1 MKLVDKLFSKIKE
14 VLDIVKYK
22 KALKSIDIENSNTVY
37 VDLGSSSIKMGYK
50 GELVTFRSS
59 IRKITDV
66 NEVSISKNYINI
78 NSEWFAVAEN
88 IPCGNYEYK
97 YQKPSKELILYG
109 LMLLQEKIQIDS
121 NLKVSILLPY
131 NELKYKNKF
140 KSINGA
146 YKVKNTKG
154 KELEVNLILSNNV
167 AIEGECSKY
176 FIEKVYKTKGIN
188 TVVVNVGNKTTDIT
202 VYNSNNNRESISS
215 INIGGNYL
223 LSKMLRFTKAQTSSI
238 LNTWLVDGYKFSR
251 DEEVKIAEVKKEFI
265 DLIWN
270 DVYNSAISMC
280 NPQNTVCYI
289 VGGTANLVGKEIIS
303 CITGEV
309 NVRTLSNTESI
320 YSDILGAMLINQD
333 FNISTPE
340 IIEVSESID
349 DIDID
354 EIKVD
359 TKISNFQRYIELA
372 TKGYTTDEIC
382 RIMNMK
388 KQTIFNYKSKY
399 KKQLQTTVS

>member
-1 MKLVDKLFSKIKE
+1 MKFLNKLFGKIKE
-14 VLDIVKYK
+14 VVETAKYK
-22 KALKSIDIENSNTVY
+22 KALKNMDIENSNTVY
-37 VDLGSSSIKMGYK
+37 VDLGSSSVKMGYK
-50 GELVTFRSS
+50 GELVSFRSS
-59 IRKITDV
+59 MRRITDI
-66 NEVSISKNYINI
+66 NEVSISKNYISVN
-78 NSEWFAVAEN
+78 NEWFAIGEN
-88 IPCGNYEYK
+88 IPTGNYEYK

-109 LMLLQEKIQIDS
+109 LMLLQENIQIDS

-131 NELKYKNKF
+131 NELKYKSKF
-140 KSINGA
+140 KSINGS

-154 KELEVNLILSNNV
+154 EELEVNLVLSDNV

-176 FIEKVYKTKGIN
+176 FIEKVHKTKGVN
-188 TVVVNVGNKTTDIT
+188 TVVVNIGNKTTDVT

-238 LNTWLVDGYKFSR
+238 LNTWLADGYKFNR
-251 DEEVKIAEVKKEFI
+251 DEEVKIAEVKKDFI

-289 VGGTANLVGKEIIS
+289 VGGTANLVSKEIIS
-303 CITGEV
+303 SITSEV

-333 FNISTPE
+333 FNISTSE
-340 IIEVSESID
+340 VIEVSNNID
-349 DIDID
+349 DIDLD

-399 KKQLQTTVS
+399 KKQLQTTG

>member
-14 VLDIVKYK
+14 VLDTVKYK

-59 IRKITDV
+59 IRRIMDI
-66 NEVSISKNYINI
+66 NEVSISKNYISVN
-78 NSEWFAVAEN
+78 NEWFAVAEN

-121 NLKVSILLPY
+121 NLKVSILLPF
-131 NELKYKNKF
+131 NEVKYKNKF
-140 KSINGA
+140 KSINGS
-146 YKVKNTKG
+146 YKVRNTKG
-154 KELEVNLILSNNV
+154 EELEVNLILSNNV

-176 FIEKVYKTKGIN
+176 FIEKVYKTKGVN
-188 TVVVNVGNKTTDIT
+188 TVVVNIGNKTTDVA
-202 VYNSNNNRESISS
+202 VYNANNNRESISS
-215 INIGGNYL
+215 INIGGGYL

-238 LNTWLVDGYKFSR
+238 LNTWLVDGYKFNR
-251 DEEVKIAEVKKEFI
+251 DEEVKIAEVKKDFI

-270 DVYNSAISMC
+270 DVYNSAISVC

-289 VGGTANLVGKEIIS
+289 VGGTANLVSKEIIGS
-303 CITGEV
+303 ITSEV

-333 FNISTPE
+333 FNISTSE
-340 IIEVSESID
+340 VIEVSNTID
-349 DIDID
+349 DIDVD

-399 KKQLQTTVS
+399 KKQLQATG

>member
-50 GELVTFRSS
+50 GELVSFRSS
-59 IRKITDV
+59 MRRITDI
-66 NEVSISKNYINI
+66 NEVSISKNYISVN
-78 NSEWFAVAEN
+78 NEWFAIGEN

-131 NELKYKNKF
+131 NELKYKSKF
-140 KSINGA
+140 KSINGS

-154 KELEVNLILSNNV
+154 GELEVNLVLSDNV

-176 FIEKVYKTKGIN
+176 FIGKVHKTKGVN
-188 TVVVNVGNKTTDIT
+188 TVVVNIGNKTTDVT

-238 LNTWLVDGYKFSR
+238 LNTWLADGYKFNR
-251 DEEVKIAEVKKEFI
+251 DEEVKIAEVKKDFI

-289 VGGTANLVGKEIIS
+289 VGGTANLVSKEIIS
-303 CITGEV
+303 SITSEV

-333 FNISTPE
+333 FNISTSE
-340 IIEVSESID
+340 VIEVSNNID
-349 DIDID
+349 DIDLD

-399 KKQLQTTVS
+399 KKQLQTTG

>member
-1 MKLVDKLFSKIKE
+1 MKFLNKLFGKIKE
-14 VLDIVKYK
+14 VVETAKYK
-22 KALKSIDIENSNTVY
+22 KALKSMDIENSNTVY
-37 VDLGSSSIKMGYK
+37 VDLGSSSVKMGYK
-50 GELVTFRSS
+50 GELVSFRSS
-59 IRKITDV
+59 MRRITDI
-66 NEVSISKNYINI
+66 NEVSISKNYISVN
-78 NSEWFAVAEN
+78 NEWFAIGEN
-88 IPCGNYEYK
+88 IPTGNYEYK

-131 NELKYKNKF
+131 NELKYKSKF
-140 KSINGA
+140 KSINGS

-154 KELEVNLILSNNV
+154 EELEVNLVLSDNV

-176 FIEKVYKTKGIN
+176 FIEKVHKTKGVN
-188 TVVVNVGNKTTDIT
+188 TVVVNIGNKTTDVT

-238 LNTWLVDGYKFSR
+238 LNTWLADGYKFNR
-251 DEEVKIAEVKKEFI
+251 DEEVKIAEVKKDFI

-289 VGGTANLVGKEIIS
+289 VGGTANLVSKEIIS
-303 CITGEV
+303 SITSEV

-333 FNISTPE
+333 FNISTSE
-340 IIEVSESID
+340 VIEVSNNID
-349 DIDID
+349 DIDLD

-399 KKQLQTTVS
+399 KKQLQTTG

>member
-1 MKLVDKLFSKIKE
+1 MKFLNKLFGKIKE
-14 VLDIVKYK
+14 VVETAKYK
-22 KALKSIDIENSNTVY
+22 KALKSMDIENSNTVY
-37 VDLGSSSIKMGYK
+37 VDLGSSSVKMGYK
-50 GELVTFRSS
+50 GELVSFRSS
-59 IRKITDV
+59 IRKITDI
-66 NEVSISKNYINI
+66 NEVSISKNYISVN
-78 NSEWFAVAEN
+78 NEWFAIGEN
-88 IPCGNYEYK
+88 IPTGNYEYK

-131 NELKYKNKF
+131 NELKYKSKF
-140 KSINGA
+140 KSINGS

-154 KELEVNLILSNNV
+154 EELEVNLVLSDNV

-176 FIEKVYKTKGIN
+176 FIEKVYKTKGVN
-188 TVVVNVGNKTTDIT
+188 TVVVNIGNKTTDVT

-215 INIGGNYL
+215 INIAGNYL

-238 LNTWLVDGYKFSR
+238 LNRWLVDGYKFNR

-265 DLIWN
+265 DIIWN

-280 NPQNTVCYI
+280 NPQNTVRYI
-289 VGGTANLVGKEIIS
+289 TGGTANLVSKEIIGS
-303 CITGEV
+303 ITSEV
-309 NVRTLSNTESI
+309 NVRTLSNTENI

-333 FNISTPE
+333 FNISTSE
-340 IIEVSESID
+340 VIEVSNTID
-349 DIDID
+349 DIDVD

-399 KKQLQTTVS
+399 KKQLQTTG

>member
-1 MKLVDKLFSKIKE
+1 MKFLNKLFGKIKE
-14 VLDIVKYK
+14 VVETAKYK
-22 KALKSIDIENSNTVY
+22 KALKSMDIENSNTVY
-37 VDLGSSSIKMGYK
+37 VDLGSSSVKMGYK
-50 GELVTFRSS
+50 GELVSFRSS
-59 IRKITDV
+59 IRKITDI
-66 NEVSISKNYINI
+66 NEVSISKNYISVN
-78 NSEWFAVAEN
+78 NEWFAIGEN
-88 IPCGNYEYK
+88 IPTGNYEYK

-131 NELKYKNKF
+131 NELKYKSKF
-140 KSINGA
+140 KSINGS

-154 KELEVNLILSNNV
+154 EELEVNLVLSDNV

-176 FIEKVYKTKGIN
+176 FIEKVYKTKGVN
-188 TVVVNVGNKTTDIT
+188 TVVVNIGNKTTDVT

-215 INIGGNYL
+215 INIAGNYL

-238 LNTWLVDGYKFSR
+238 LNRWLVDGYKFNR

-265 DLIWN
+265 DIIWN

-289 VGGTANLVGKEIIS
+289 TGGTANLVSKEIIGS
-303 CITGEV
+303 ITSEV
-309 NVRTLSNTESI
+309 NVRTLSNTENI

-333 FNISTPE
+333 FNISTSE
-340 IIEVSESID
+340 VIEVSNTID
-349 DIDID
+349 DIDVD

-399 KKQLQTTVS
+399 KKQLQTTG